1 MFHVKHNRFP
11 ARMHPLACTEVKP
24 RRRIDVGAELAQGE
38 LFLEIIE
45 TVTIREPR
53 FTDMDGSWGR
63 EWKASRPRLAG
74 PSGLGRLGDMLVR
87 RRPLSLA
94 SRQATSK
101 RRSS

>member
-53 FTDMDGSWGR
+53 FTDMDGSWGAR
-63 EWKASRPRLAG
+63 MESLQAAAG
-74 PSGLGRLGDMLVR
+74 GS
-87 RRPLSLA
+87 
-94 SRQATSK
+94 
-101 RRSS
+101 